1 MLPWVVFAGCFL
13 VPSQESA
20 AALVAK
26 GEAEVLA
33 GNLPAA
39 ADTYERGVSAFP
51 GNVELATG
59 GAFVALLQGDASR
72 ADRILAA
79 VESEA
84 GARLPEIQ
92 LRRALVG
99 LQEGDLDK
107 VETYASR
114 SNLPL
119 ARLLA
124 AEVSLADGERA
135 EAERRLRTLTESA
148 LGTAI
153 APALEETA
161 NAYLD
166 LLRDPDPLV
175 AGLSEVQAL
184 WALGRRDVAVRAAE
198 ELLKALPD
206 VDGRDARLLLW
217 AGRAASIREV
227 EVARSLLDAM
237 IVTPPEQQW
246 RKLATQAL
254 VVCAAGKGTEC
265 LAEFDVLAAL
275 PRVPIDGLADARATA
290 AMLVAK
296 DDPETAASLAGP
308 YLTDASARA
317 LHAAGAE
324 QAAWEASRSDLFA
337 EFLRPG
343 G

>member
-1 MLPWVVFAGCFL
+1 MLPWAFAGCFL
-13 VPSQESA
+13 VSSQESA
-20 AALVAK
+20 TALAAK

-39 ADTYERGVSAFP
+39 AATYARGVAAFP
-51 GNVELATG
+51 GNVDLATG
-59 GAFVALLQGDASR
+59 GAFTALLQDDAAS

-79 VESEA
+79 VEPDA
-84 GARLPEIQ
+84 GARLPEVQ
-92 LRRALVG
+92 LRRALVA
-99 LQEGDLDK
+99 LHEGRLDEVK
-107 VETYASR
+107 RFASR
-114 SNLPL
+114 TDLPM
-119 ARLLA
+119 ARLLV
-124 AEVSLADGERA
+124 AEVDLADGDRA
-135 EAERRLRTLTESA
+135 AAERTLRTLGQLD
-148 LGTAI
+148 LGAAVAPGVAATAK
-153 APALEETA
+153 
-161 NAYLD
+161 AYLV
-166 LLRDPDPLV
+166 LLEDPDPLV
-175 AGLSEVQAL
+175 AGLSEIQAL
-184 WALGRRDVAVRAAE
+184 WALGRRDVAVRAGE

-206 VDGRDARLLLW
+206 VEGRDARLLLW

-254 VVCAAGKGTEC
+254 VVCAEGKATEC
-265 LAEFDVLAAL
+265 LAEFDVLSAL
-275 PRVPIDGLADARATA
+275 PRVPIDGLADVRATA

-296 DDPETAASLAGP
+296 DDPATATALAGP

-317 LHAAGAE
+317 LHAAGAQ

>member
-1 MLPWVVFAGCFL
+1 MLPWVLFSGCFL
-13 VPSQESA
+13 VPSKVSA

-26 GEAEVLA
+26 GEAELLA

-39 ADTYERGVSAFP
+39 AETYGQGVAAHP
-51 GNVELATG
+51 ENVDLATG
-59 GAFVALLQGDASR
+59 GAFTALLQGDASR
-72 ADRILAA
+72 ADQLLAA
-79 VESEA
+79 AEA
-84 GARLPEIQ
+84 QAGDRLPEIQ
-92 LRRALVG
+92 LRRALVA
-99 LQEGDLDK
+99 LQENHLDDVK
-107 VETYASR
+107 RFASR
-114 SNLPL
+114 SDLPM
-119 ARLLA
+119 ARLLV
-124 AEVSLADGERA
+124 AEVALADGDRP
-135 EAERRLRTLTESA
+135 EAERVLRALTQSD
-148 LGTAI
+148 LGAAIPPAVAQTAKQ
-153 APALEETA
+153 
-161 NAYLD
+161 YLD
-166 LLRDPDPLV
+166 LLEDPDPLV

-198 ELLKALPD
+198 EIVKALPEAE
-206 VDGRDARLLLW
+206 GSDARLLLW

-237 IVTPPEQQW
+237 VVTPPEQQW

-254 VVCAAGKGTEC
+254 VVCAEGKATEC
-265 LAEFDVLAAL
+265 LAEFDVLMAL

-290 AMLVAK
+290 AMLIAK
-296 DDPETAASLAGP
+296 EDPATATALAGP

-317 LHAAGAE
+317 LHAAGAD

>member
-1 MLPWVVFAGCFL
+1 MLPWVVFSGCFL
-13 VPSQESA
+13 VPSGESA

-26 GEAEVLA
+26 GEAEMLA

-39 ADTYERGVSAFP
+39 AETYSQGVLAHP
-51 GNVELATG
+51 ENVDLATG
-59 GAFVALLQGDASR
+59 GAFTALLQGDASR
-72 ADRILAA
+72 ADQILAA
-79 VESEA
+79 AEA
-84 GARLPEIQ
+84 QAGNRLPEIQ
-92 LRRALVG
+92 LRRALVA
-99 LQEGDLDK
+99 LHEDHLDDVK
-107 VETYASR
+107 RFASR
-114 SNLPL
+114 SDLPM
-119 ARLLA
+119 ARLLV
-124 AEVSLADGERA
+124 AEVALADGDRP
-135 EAERRLRTLTESA
+135 EAQRVLRTLTQSDPTIPPA
-148 LGTAI
+148 VADTAKQYL
-153 APALEETA
+153 AFLE
-161 NAYLD
+161 
-166 LLRDPDPLV
+166 DPDPFV

-198 ELLKALPD
+198 EIVKALPEAE
-206 VDGRDARLLLW
+206 GRDARLLLW

-237 IVTPPEQQW
+237 VVTPPEQQW

-254 VVCAAGKGTEC
+254 VVCAEGKATEC
-265 LAEFDVLAAL
+265 VAEFDVLSAL

-290 AMLVAK
+290 AMLIAK
-296 DDPETAASLAGP
+296 EDPATATALAGP

-317 LHAAGAE
+317 LHAAGAD

>member
-1 MLPWVVFAGCFL
+1 MVPWVFAGCFL

-20 AALVAK
+20 AALAAK

-39 ADTYERGVSAFP
+39 ADTYRQGVTSFP
-51 GNVELATG
+51 KNVDLATG
-59 GAFVALLQGDASR
+59 GAFVALLQGDVSR
-72 ADRILAA
+72 ADQLLAA
-79 VESEA
+79 VEPEA
-84 GARLPEIQ
+84 GDRLPEIQ
-92 LRRALVG
+92 LRRALVA
-99 LQEGDLDK
+99 LQQGHLDDVK
-107 VETYASR
+107 RFASR
-114 SNLPL
+114 SDLPM
-119 ARLLA
+119 ARLLV
-124 AEVSLADGERA
+124 AEVGLADGERP
-135 EAERRLRTLTESA
+135 EAERMLRTLTESGMGA
-148 LGTAI
+148 AVP
-153 APALEETA
+153 PAAAETA
-161 NAYLD
+161 KAYLD
-166 LLRDPDPLV
+166 LLGDPDPLV

-206 VDGRDARLLLW
+206 AEGRDARLLLW

-237 IVTPPEQQW
+237 VVTPSEQQW

-254 VVCAAGKGTEC
+254 VVCAEGKATEC
-265 LAEFDVLAAL
+265 LAEFEVLAAL

-296 DDPETAASLAGP
+296 DDPTTATALAGP

-317 LHAAGAE
+317 LHAAGSD